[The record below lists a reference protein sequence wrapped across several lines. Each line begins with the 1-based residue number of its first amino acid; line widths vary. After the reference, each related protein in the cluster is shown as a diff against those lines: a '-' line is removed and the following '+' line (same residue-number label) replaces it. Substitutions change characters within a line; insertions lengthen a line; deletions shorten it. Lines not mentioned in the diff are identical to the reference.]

1 MEKSAANESKY
12 GHYIVKKTMAEL
24 NISEPQNTASP
35 LAYPG
40 AITTISL
47 GGHVLAGSFLLRNRW
62 FIKPSDEPHEPVAHA
77 HDTDEA
83 LAFFGSNGKDWKDL
97 GGEIEFWIENE
108 KHVITESCVI
118 FIPKRTMHC
127 PLWINKV
134 VSPIF
139 HYAVLPR
146 STYVKVREES
156 KL

>member
-1 MEKSAANESKY
+1 MEKSAASESKY
-12 GHYIVKKTMAEL
+12 GKYIVKQTMAEL
-24 NISEPQNTASP
+24 NISEPQHNTSP
-35 LAYPG
+35 LSYPG

-47 GGHVLAGSFLLRNRW
+47 GGHVLEGSFLLRNRW
-62 FIKPSDEPHEPVAHA
+62 FLEPSETAHEPVAHA

-118 FIPKRTMHC
+118 FIPKGTMHC
-127 PLWINKV
+127 PLWIKKV

-139 HYAVLPR
+139 HYAVLPTT
-146 STYVKVREES
+146 TYIKVREENC
-156 KL
+156 L